1 MKNAATQI
9 QTQSQ
14 KPKLALIK
22 GEKSESWLRKI
33 ARSVNASIARFFA
46 QSEDIEI
53 WRRLEY
59 RNEIPREREIERSM
73 WRM

>member
-1 MKNAATQI
+1 MKNAAIQV
-9 QTQSQ
+9 QTQSK
-14 KPKLALIK
+14 KPQLALIK
-22 GEKSESWLRKI
+22 REKSESWIFKLS
-33 ARSVNASIARFFA
+33 RSVTASVARFFT
-46 QSEDIEI
+46 QSEDIET